1 MICHNCQPIN
11 LPPPSTFGT
20 LSGVGAG
27 ANDCLTSSVYGGG
40 SRLLCLSLISSIFSF
55 IVYRVV
61 NLTLRLT
68 YIQNKPQ
75 VITSEK
81 AKMTHGGAY
90 TMSVIYTDKPVEYP
104 TGFV

>member
-1 MICHNCQPIN
+1 MICHTCQPIH
-11 LPPPSTFGT
+11 LPPPSTYSI
-20 LSGVGAG
+20 LSCLGFG
-27 ANDCLTSSVYGGG
+27 ANDCLTSSLCRGG
-40 SRLLCLSLISSIFSF
+40 SPLLGLSHISSIVSF

-61 NLTLRLT
+61 YLSLRLI

-90 TMSVIYTDKPVEYP
+90 TLPVIKTDKPVEYP

>member
-1 MICHNCQPIN
+1 MICHNCQPIH
-11 LPPPSTFGT
+11 LPPSTYSIH
-20 LSGVGAG
+20 SGAGAG
-27 ANDCLTSSVYGGG
+27 ANDSLISSIYGGG
-40 SRLLCLSLISSIFSF
+40 SPLLCLTLISSIFSF

-61 NLTLRLT
+61 YLTLRLT

-75 VITSEK
+75 VTTSEK
-81 AKMTHGGAY
+81 VPMTHGGAY

>member
-1 MICHNCQPIN
+1 MPHLSIYSFT
-11 LPPPSTFGT
+11 PPSTFSI
-20 LSGVGAG
+20 LSCLGFG
-27 ANDCLTSSVYGGG
+27 ANDCLTSSLCEGG
-40 SRLLCLSLISSIFSF
+40 SRLLGLSHISSIFSL

-61 NLTLRLT
+61 YLSLRLT

-90 TMSVIYTDKPVEYP
+90 ALPIEYP